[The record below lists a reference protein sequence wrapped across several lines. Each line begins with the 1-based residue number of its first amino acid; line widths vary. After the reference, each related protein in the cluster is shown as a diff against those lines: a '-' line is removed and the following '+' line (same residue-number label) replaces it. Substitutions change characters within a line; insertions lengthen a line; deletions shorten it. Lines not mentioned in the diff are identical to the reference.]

1 MKHRSLISVLILV
14 IALLVIAI
22 PLGAQTSTTAQAPRP
37 AAAPTAAK
45 APAQA
50 AKAWTPSKTS
60 WGDPD
65 LQGIYTSDDYIG
77 LGLNR
82 QAQYGNR
89 LYFTD
94 EEITARERNIQATA
108 ERDAEEFATP
118 GGNVGQGPPSHWG
131 ERARRSP
138 RQTSLIIEPENG
150 QTPALTEEGR
160 TRAALYA
167 RQGAGTAR
175 PEDSWEGYT
184 YYIRCITR
192 GIAGSVLPVIY
203 GNGTEI
209 VQGPGYVAI
218 LQEMVHESRII
229 PLDGSAHVGSNLK
242 TYMGDSRGRWEGNT
256 LVIET
261 KNILGDKTGIGGN
274 GGTTPTSAPFS
285 EDAKF
290 TERLTRI
297 DKDTIQYS
305 MRVEDPRTY
314 TAPFTFSFPIRRE
327 PGYQNFEYACHE
339 GNHGMMNQLSG
350 ARADERKA
358 QETANQK

>member
-1 MKHRSLISVLILV
+1 MKHRILMTALMAASAMAALSLIALP
-14 IALLVIAI
+14 IA
-22 PLGAQTSTTAQAPRP
+22 AQAP
-37 AAAPTAAK
+37 
-45 APAQA
+45 QA
-50 AKAWTPSKTS
+50 GRCDDPGCQAWTPPKTS

-82 QAQYGNR
+82 NAQYGNR
-89 LYFTD
+89 LYFT
-94 EEITARERNIQATA
+94 EEEMAAREKTIAATA
-108 ERDAEEFATP
+108 QRNSQEFATP
-118 GGNVGQGPPSHWG
+118 GGNVGTGPPGHWG
-131 ERARRSP
+131 EGARRSP

-160 TRAALYA
+160 SEQALYT

-209 VQGPGYVAI
+209 VQGPGYVAL
-218 LQEMVHESRII
+218 LQEMVHEARII
-229 PLDGSAHVGSNLK
+229 PLDGSPHVGSNIK
-242 TYMGDSRGRWEGNT
+242 SYMGDSRGRWEGNT

-261 KNILGDKTGIGGN
+261 KNILGNKTGIGGN
-274 GGTTPTSAPFS
+274 GGGTPFS

-297 DKDTIQYS
+297 DKDTIQYT

-314 TAPFTFSFPIRRE
+314 TAPFTFSFPIRQE

-339 GNHGMMNQLSG
+339 GNNGMMNQLSG
-350 ARADERKA
+350 ARADERAAAEAAK
-358 QETANQK
+358 QNK